1 MLFCGVPASFVVAKE
16 VTTVTTVETAEA
28 VTTSVAMETMTNTSE
43 EVITS
48 EKNEEQKKT
57 SNDESEEIDK
67 KQTEENVK
75 EESQEQLPLV
85 NFLIMTP
92 TGEAIPLNYV
102 SLMENISYLKQNLS
116 EFIETCGY
124 TNYSLEYRPE
134 EGEALTLSD
143 YAELNAYFGEK
154 VGQTLTLQMI
164 PQLYDSKSAR
174 AHVKRTRDILS
185 YPPQLKGVPSK
196 TKESK
201 AEPAVSEV
209 SEEAK
214 EASLEEM
221 KANIERVKAALPTD
235 GDIFSAQSV
244 SLKDYYQEVLYRV
257 SANPDTPAHASP
269 SPADSI
275 RSIFYSGWNPPPPPR
290 KLRGDLFYLEVH
302 FAVPNAPALHITAQ
316 SHGFYINK
324 SSTSIFDPSPASNAN
339 FSHELLETLIASSP
353 AISNSWNAISK
364 RIDQELAKSLRNTEE
379 DIATIKANSLEPV
392 AALYA
397 QGRGDLVAQVPEWTF
412 RPLDGNRKNK
422 NLNYDMSRAQDDLCD
437 SFGIEEKG
445 ALREW
450 FVRC

>member
-1 MLFCGVPASFVVAKE
+1 VVEKE
-16 VTTVTTVETAEA
+16 R
-28 VTTSVAMETMTNTSE
+28 AMDAMTNDQVMTENEKNNEVNNTNENSE
-43 EVITS
+43 E
-48 EKNEEQKKT
+48 KT
-57 SNDESEEIDK
+57 EN
-67 KQTEENVK
+67 ENV
-75 EESQEQLPLV
+75 ESQESQEQLPMA

-116 EFIETCGY
+116 EFLETCGY

-134 EGEALTLSD
+134 GGEASTLSD
-143 YAELNAYFGEK
+143 YAELNAYFGEQ
-154 VGQTLTLQMI
+154 VGQTFTLQMV
-164 PQLYDSKSAR
+164 PQLYDAKTAR
-174 AHVKRTRDILS
+174 THVKRTRDILS
-185 YPPQLKGVPSK
+185 YPPQLKGVA
-196 TKESK
+196 TKPKELK
-201 AEPAVSEV
+201 AEPASSEAP
-209 SEEAK
+209 EETK

-257 SANPDTPAHASP
+257 SANPDTPAHASQ

-275 RSIFYSGWNPPPPPR
+275 RSIFFSGWNPPPPPR

-324 SSTSIFDPSPASNAN
+324 SSTSVFDPSPAPNAN
-339 FSHELLETLIASSP
+339 FSHELLDTLIASSP

-364 RIDQELAKSLRNTEE
+364 KIDQEIAKSMQNTEE
-379 DIATIKANSLEPV
+379 DIATAKANSLEPV

-397 QGRGDLVAQVPEWTF
+397 QGRGDLVAQVPEWTY

-450 FVRC
+450 FVVVIDSLQGLTLQ

>member
-1 MLFCGVPASFVVAKE
+1 MDP
-16 VTTVTTVETAEA
+16 
-28 VTTSVAMETMTNTSE
+28 MTNE
-43 EVITS
+43 EV
-48 EKNEEQKKT
+48 KA
-57 SNDESEEIDK
+57 ESEQNNEVCK
-67 KQTEENVK
+67 PTENVEEK
-75 EESQEQLPLV
+75 TENENEESQEQLPMA

-102 SLMENISYLKQNLS
+102 SLIENISSLKQSLS
-116 EFIETCGY
+116 EFLETCGY

-134 EGEALTLSD
+134 GGEISTLSD
-143 YAELNAYFGEK
+143 YAELNGYFGEQ
-154 VGQTLTLQMI
+154 VGQTLTLHMV
-164 PQLYDSKSAR
+164 PQLYDAKSAR
-174 AHVKRTRDILS
+174 AHVKRTREILS

-196 TKESK
+196 VKEPK
-201 AEPAVSEV
+201 AEPASSEAP
-209 SEEAK
+209 EEVK

-257 SANPDTPAHASP
+257 SANPDTPALASH

-275 RSIFYSGWNPPPPPR
+275 RSIFFSGWNPPPPPR

-316 SHGFYINK
+316 NHGFYINK
-324 SSTSIFDPSPASNAN
+324 SSTSVFDPSPAATAN
-339 FSHELLETLIASSP
+339 FSHELLDTLMASSP
-353 AISNSWNAISK
+353 AISNSWNALSK
-364 RIDQELAKSLRNTEE
+364 KIDQEIAKSMQDTEE
-379 DIATIKANSLEPV
+379 DLATAKANSLEPV

-397 QGRGDLVAQVPEWTF
+397 QGRGDLVAQVPEWTY

-422 NLNYDMSRAQDDLCD
+422 NLNYDMSRAQDDICD

-450 FVRC
+450 FVFFFPHLTHLISLGTRKFKPFANCRLKIPLNFS